1 MAARHTPPS
10 TEEARQL
17 ADRRHSHER
26 GAVSRHVDSVVKRAG
41 VLTDEERTRLAVA
54 LVARTR
60 AAQQLPEH
68 VEDPAVLVTVANI
81 IAGPTP

>member
-41 VLTDEERTRLAVA
+41 VLTDEQA
-54 LVARTR
+54 
-60 AAQQLPEH
+60 
-68 VEDPAVLVTVANI
+68 TVR
-81 IAGPTP
+81 G